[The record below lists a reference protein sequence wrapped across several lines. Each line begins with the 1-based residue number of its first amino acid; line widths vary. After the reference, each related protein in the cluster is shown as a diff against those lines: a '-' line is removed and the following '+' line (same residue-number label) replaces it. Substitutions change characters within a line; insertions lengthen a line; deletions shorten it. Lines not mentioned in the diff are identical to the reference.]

1 MSIDPRE
8 ISEETHSIDPATR
21 EVAAIVCLGEL
32 MGLPVRMVEAQRAVS
47 RSDQDLEPF
56 ENLIQA
62 AEVLG
67 IRLQP
72 FRQNVAE
79 AIWMARDDQP
89 FVVWLEAE
97 KKWIFLRKHGFF
109 RVRINEGLTSTKTN
123 LISRKELVKRLGLK
137 SLNEVIDFA
146 VASPNRPSEGIRGH
160 GEEQKPDLLAPHHV
174 ESADSHHHEHASPI
188 KRFFGLIQPE
198 MKDVWTL
205 LAYGL
210 VSAVLYLAF
219 PLAVSALV
227 SNVSFGAQSAPF
239 QQGLLVLS
247 LALFAVLMFSGVIRG
262 LQYYVAEVIQRRI
275 FVRLAADMA
284 YRLPRVKAGALDGVH
299 APEMVNRFLDVVTVQ
314 KNTTLLL
321 LDGFNLVLGSSIG
334 LLVLAF
340 YHPFL
345 LAFTLAIIIAL
356 TLIVVVL
363 GRGAVTSSIKES
375 ICKYD
380 MVSWLEELARYP
392 RLFKG
397 PGGYEMATRRAD
409 ELARS
414 FLDARSSH
422 FRILFRQISS
432 LLLLEIVA
440 SSALLLVG
448 GWLVL
453 NAQLTLGQLVASEL
467 IVSGIVASLS
477 KVGKKFEAW
486 YDMLAA
492 VDKLGHLVDL
502 DIEPQHGSF
511 PKNQAAGST
520 IKAVKIGF
528 AYKGQ
533 REIFRDLSF
542 EVPAAGRIAL
552 MGPEGSGCSTLLDI
566 LLALR
571 FPTSGSI
578 EMDGLDIRSWN
589 LDELHKHVMLVRPQD
604 IVNGTIVENIRLG
617 RPEIGLERVQEV
629 LKLVGLSDDVLALPA
644 GVHTELI
651 TGGLSFSSRQRIRLL
666 LARALA
672 LQPKLL
678 LLDDLFDGMD
688 AASMSQLSSVI
699 LSPDLPWTVILTTSD
714 PLVAAKCRQQVTLA
728 AASQSSPL

>member
-8 ISEETHSIDPATR
+8 ISEETHPIDPATR
-21 EVAAIVCLGEL
+21 ELAAIVCLAEL
-32 MGLPVRMVEAQRAVS
+32 MGLPVRMVEAQRTVS

-56 ENLIQA
+56 ENLVQA

-72 FRQNVAE
+72 FRQNLAE

-89 FVVWLEAE
+89 FVIWLEAE

-146 VASPNRPSEGIRGH
+146 VAYPNRPCEGIRGH

-174 ESADSHHHEHASPI
+174 DPTESHHHEHASPI

-247 LALFAVLMFSGVIRG
+247 FALFAVLMFSGVIRG

-356 TLIVVVL
+356 TMIVVVL

-528 AYKGQ
+528 AYKDQ

-571 FPTSGSI
+571 FPTSGYI

-699 LSPDLPWTVILTTSD
+699 LSSDLPWTVILTTRD
-714 PLVAAKCRQQVTLA
+714 PLVAAKCSQQVSLT
-728 AASQSSPL
+728 AASQSSSL